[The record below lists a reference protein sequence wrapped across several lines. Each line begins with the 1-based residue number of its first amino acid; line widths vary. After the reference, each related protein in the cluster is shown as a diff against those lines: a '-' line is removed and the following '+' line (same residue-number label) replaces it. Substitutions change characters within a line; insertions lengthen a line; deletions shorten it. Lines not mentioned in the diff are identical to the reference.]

1 MATNKTSGRKSNRM
15 TLPLMRA
22 NAAGIDVG
30 STECF
35 VCVPEGRDS
44 QTIRSF
50 GTFTQ
55 DLYGLAG
62 WLKECSV
69 DTVAMEST
77 GVYWIPIF
85 QILAD
90 AGIEVCLVNAH
101 HVKTA
106 PGRKSDVSDCQW
118 LQYLHSVGLLS
129 ASFRP
134 AQEVCSIRSFL
145 RHRAELVQQA
155 SSHVLRMQK
164 SMTEMNLRLHNVI
177 SSIVGESG
185 LAIIDAILA
194 GERDPFVLAK
204 LCNYRIRASKD
215 TVVASLIGDYRPEH
229 LFTLRQ
235 SLQCYRL
242 TQQLIQECDQ
252 EIRKL
257 LNNFESKNPSQP
269 QEVSAAKDKHGGLE
283 SELTRLF
290 GVNLVKIPGLGLETV
305 QTIFGEVGPDFTK
318 FRSASAFASWLTV
331 CPNNRISGGKIL
343 SSQTRRTAC
352 RAALALRI
360 AASNLR
366 NSQSALGNFYRRM
379 CARLGK
385 CKAVTAAAHKL
396 ARIVFHL
403 VNTGQEF
410 DESRFSAHQHEY
422 QKHQESKLRARA
434 KALGFQLLPL
444 PQTA

>member
-1 MATNKTSGRKSNRM
+1 MAKQKSSGKKSNRM
-15 TLPLMRA
+15 TLPVMRP
-22 NAAGIDVG
+22 NAAGLDVG
-30 STECF
+30 SNECF

-50 GTFTQ
+50 ETFTQ
-55 DLYGLAG
+55 DLHGLAH
-62 WLKECSV
+62 WLKECGV

-85 QILAD
+85 QILDD

-118 LQYLHSVGLLS
+118 LQYLHSVGLLQ
-129 ASFRP
+129 ASYRP
-134 AQEVCSIRSFL
+134 AQEVCSIRSLL
-145 RHRAELVQQA
+145 RHRAGLVQQA

-164 SMTEMNLRLHNVI
+164 SLTQMNLRLHNVI

-185 LAIIDAILA
+185 LAIIDGILA
-194 GERDPFVLAK
+194 GERDPFTLAK
-204 LCNYRIRASKD
+204 LCNYRIRATSED
-215 TVVASLIGDYRPEH
+215 VAASLIGDYRPEH

-269 QEVSAAKDKHGGLE
+269 EEIPVAKNEDDWLE
-283 SELTRLF
+283 LELKRLF

-305 QTIFGEVGPDFTK
+305 QMIFGEVGPNFTK

-331 CPNNRISGGKIL
+331 CPNNKVSGGKVL
-343 SSQTRRTAC
+343 SSKTRRTAC

-366 NSQSALGNFYRRM
+366 NSKSALGNFYRRM

-396 ARIVFHL
+396 ARVIFHL
-403 VNTGQEF
+403 VTTGQEF
-410 DESRFSAHQHEY
+410 DESRFTAAQGNY

-444 PQTA
+444 AKTT